1 MDEYAPYPPLKLPLI
16 LFQIV
21 YSAPNEKSSHG
32 GIGGRHKHYAVCSV
46 PGAKNYLY
54 HFSALY
60 QEIDIILFY
69 SIVKPLNQKSII
81 SLASTIFLNIHK
93 FFIVLS

>member
-1 MDEYAPYPPLKLPLI
+1 MPPLKLPLI

-32 GIGGRHKHYAVCSV
+32 GHRGQTQTLSSYVV

-81 SLASTIFLNIHK
+81 SLTSTIFLNIHT